1 MSHWYA
7 ARILFNKFGFYR
19 QLLDSLDIETF
30 VATHVVYDEDTIPT
44 DNNVPHKEVN
54 TLGSLMFLHTE
65 KNFIQQFRGEHY
77 RYFWPY
83 CERDHVTP
91 ALIPDKEME
100 IFQLVC
106 RNRSQV
112 IDLGDDKPEYHLGDR
127 VRVTQGIFKGAE
139 GHIKKIKGD
148 RRLIVTVNGISA
160 VATTFIPFA
169 WLEKVEE

>member
-1 MSHWYA
+1 MNRWYA
-7 ARILFNKFGFYR
+7 ARIFFNKFGYYR
-19 QLLDSLDIETF
+19 QLLESLDVETF
-30 VATHVVYDEDTIPT
+30 VATHIVYDDHSIPT
-44 DNNVPHKEVN
+44 DNHLSYKEVY
-54 TLGSLMFLHTE
+54 TLGSLIFLHTQE
-65 KNFIQQFRGEHY
+65 DFILQFRREHGK
-77 RYFWPY
+77 YFYPY

-91 ALIPDKEME
+91 AYIPDKEME

-106 RNRSQV
+106 RNRSHV

-127 VRVTQGIFKGAE
+127 VRVIEGMFKGAE

-169 WLEKVEE
+169 WLEKVEK